1 MGTFVQSKEKARE
14 QANWLVVDAAGKPV
28 GRVASQ
34 VAALLRGK
42 HKPTFTKHVNGG
54 DFVIVL
60 NAAQVV
66 LTGKKR
72 AEKMYYNYSGFI
84 GGMREQTADELL
96 RTHPERV
103 IKSAVKG
110 MLPRGALGHQV
121 IDNLKVY
128 AGTDHP
134 HASQKPVAYELKH

>member
-1 MGTFVQSKEKARE
+1 MSTYFQSKEKARAE
-14 QANWLVVDAAGKPV
+14 AKWLIVDAAGKPV

-42 HKPTFTKHVNGG
+42 HKTDFTKHVNGG

-60 NAAQVV
+60 NASQVV
-66 LTGKKR
+66 LTGNKR
-72 AEKMYYNYSGFI
+72 SQKMYGDYSGYI
-84 GGMREQTADELL
+84 GGLRERSAEEVLATFPDV
-96 RTHPERV
+96 V
-103 IKSAVKG
+103 IRRAVRG

-128 AGTDHP
+128 AGGEHP
-134 HASQKPVAYELKH
+134 HASQKPTKIELQY

>member
-1 MGTFVQSKEKARE
+1 MRTFVQSKEKARE

-72 AEKMYYNYSGFI
+72 TEKMYYNYSGFI
-84 GGMREQTADELL
+84 GGLREQTADELL
-96 RTHPERV
+96 NTHPERV

-110 MLPRGALGHQV
+110 MLPRGALGHQI
-121 IDNLKVY
+121 IDNLKIY
-128 AGTDHP
+128 AGGDHP
-134 HASQKPVAYELKH
+134 HSAQQPVAYELKY